1 LITKMS
7 KLVVMG
13 AGYVGLSSAA
23 CFSHLGHDVWCV
35 DINAARI
42 NAILAGEMPIIE
54 DGLPAL
60 VDAGIRN
67 GSLRFT
73 TDLAEAADSAE
84 MVFLCVPTPQGAD
97 GSADLS
103 FVQAAARSLAELLQ
117 PGAVVVNKSTV
128 PVGSTKIVE
137 QELQRPD
144 VFVVSNPEFLR
155 EGTAIYDFLHPDRI
169 VVGADDREIG
179 ERVCALYA
187 GIEAPMLITDPA
199 SAETIK
205 YAANAFLATKISYIN
220 AVAAICEGVG
230 ADIHDVVLG
239 LGFDKRIGDAF
250 LKPGPGWGGSC
261 LPKDTSALIKIGEQ
275 VGYDFDLLRGVIVVN
290 EQQYERVVQKI
301 VNAAGGILKGK
312 TIGVWG
318 LTFKANTGDLRDSPA
333 LRIVGI
339 LNESGAIIRA
349 FDPAVD
355 VLRSNLDGIELF
367 STPLDA
373 VEGAEVLVVLTEW
386 EVFKEVSPN
395 DVKSLMKSRNVVDAR
410 NVLEKDAWQQAGFGY
425 QGIGR

>member
-1 LITKMS
+1 MS

-13 AGYVGLSSAA
+13 AGYVGLTSAA

-35 DINAARI
+35 DINEARI
-42 NAILAGEMPIIE
+42 KAILAMEMPIIE
-54 DGLPAL
+54 DGLLGL
-60 VDAGIRN
+60 VGEGLRN
-67 GSLRFT
+67 GRLRFT
-73 TDLAEAADSAE
+73 TDIVEASISAE
-84 MVFLCVPTPQGAD
+84 VVFLCVPTPQGVD
-97 GSADLS
+97 GNADLS
-103 FVQAAARSLAELLQ
+103 FVQTAARSLAGLLQ
-117 PGAVVVNKSTV
+117 SGAVVVNKSTV

-187 GIEAPMLITDPA
+187 GVEAPMLITDPA

-261 LPKDTSALIKIGEQ
+261 LPKDTSALIKIGEK

-290 EQQYERVVQKI
+290 EQQYERVVRKV
-301 VNAAGGILKGK
+301 VNAAGGTLRGK

-333 LRIVGI
+333 LRIVDI
-339 LNESGAIIRA
+339 LNDAGAIIRG

-355 VLRSNLDGIELF
+355 ASCTNLEGIDLF
-367 STPLDA
+367 ATPLAA

-386 EVFKEVSPN
+386 EVFKGVSPN
-395 DVKSLMKSRNVVDAR
+395 DVKLLMKSHNVVDAR
-410 NVLEKDAWQQAGFGY
+410 NVLEKNVWQQVGFDY

>member
-1 LITKMS
+1 MS

-13 AGYVGLSSAA
+13 AGYVGLTSAV

-35 DINAARI
+35 DINEARI
-42 NAILAGEMPIIE
+42 KAILAMEMPIIE
-54 DGLPAL
+54 DGLLEL
-60 VDAGIRN
+60 VDEGLRN
-67 GSLRFT
+67 GRLRFT
-73 TDLAEAADSAE
+73 TDIVEASISAE
-84 MVFLCVPTPQGAD
+84 VVFLCVPTPQGLD
-97 GSADLS
+97 GSADLT
-103 FVQAAARSLAELLQ
+103 FVQAAARSLADLLQ

-179 ERVCALYA
+179 ERVCALYT
-187 GIEAPMLITDPA
+187 GVQAPKLITDPA

-301 VNAAGGILKGK
+301 VNAAGGTLGGK

-339 LNESGAIIRA
+339 LNHAGAIIRA
-349 FDPAVD
+349 FDPAID
-355 VLRSNLDGIELF
+355 ALRTNLDGIGLCA
-367 STPLDA
+367 TPLAA
-373 VEGAEVLVVLTEW
+373 VEGVEVLVVLTEW
-386 EVFKEVSPN
+386 EAFKGVSPN
-395 DVKSLMKSRNVVDAR
+395 DVKSLMKSHNVVDAR
-410 NVLEKDAWQQAGFGY
+410 NVLDKDAWQQAGFDY

>member
-1 LITKMS
+1 
-7 KLVVMG
+7 MG

>member
-1 LITKMS
+1 MS
-7 KLVVMG
+7 NLVVMG

-23 CFSHLGHDVWCV
+23 CFSHLGHDVCCV
-35 DINAARI
+35 DINEARI
-42 NAILAGEMPIIE
+42 KAILAGEMPIIE
-54 DGLPAL
+54 DGLLEL
-60 VDAGIRN
+60 VEAGVRN
-67 GSLRFT
+67 GNLRFT
-73 TDLAEAADSAE
+73 TDLAEAARSAE
-84 MVFLCVPTPQGAD
+84 VVFLCVPTPQGAD

-103 FVQAAARSLAELLQ
+103 FVQAAAKSLAGLLQ

-239 LGFDKRIGDAF
+239 LGFDKRIGNAF

-333 LRIVGI
+333 LRIVGK
-339 LNESGAIIRA
+339 LNEAGAIIRA

>member
-1 LITKMS
+1 MS

-23 CFSHLGHDVWCV
+23 CFSHLGHDVCCV
-35 DINAARI
+35 DINEARI

-60 VDAGIRN
+60 VDAGIRS

-84 MVFLCVPTPQGAD
+84 VVFLCVPTPQGAD

-179 ERVCALYA
+179 EWVCALYA

-239 LGFDKRIGDAF
+239 LGFDKRIGNAF

-290 EQQYERVVQKI
+290 EQQYERVFQKI
-301 VNAAGGILKGK
+301 VNAAGGTLRGK

-339 LNESGAIIRA
+339 LNEAGAIIRA

-355 VLRSNLDGIELF
+355 ALQSNLDGIELF
-367 STPLDA
+367 PTPLA
-373 VEGAEVLVVLTEW
+373 AAEGAEVLVVLTEW
-386 EVFKEVSPN
+386 EVFKGVSPN
-395 DVKSLMKSRNVVDAR
+395 DVKSLMKSHNVVDAR

>member
-1 LITKMS
+1 MS

-13 AGYVGLSSAA
+13 AGYVGLTSAA

-35 DINAARI
+35 DIDKARI
-42 NAILAGEMPIIE
+42 NAILAMDMPIIE
-54 DGLPAL
+54 DGLLEL
-60 VDAGIRN
+60 VDEGLRN
-67 GSLRFT
+67 GRLRFT
-73 TDLAEAADSAE
+73 TEIAEASTSAE
-84 MVFLCVPTPQGAD
+84 VVFLCVPTPQGLD

-169 VVGADDREIG
+169 VVGADDREIC
-179 ERVCALYA
+179 ERVCALYT
-187 GIEAPMLITDPA
+187 GIQAPMLITDPA

-301 VNAAGGILKGK
+301 VNAASGTLMGK

-339 LNESGAIIRA
+339 LNEAGAIIRA

-355 VLRSNLDGIELF
+355 ALRTNLDGIELF
-367 STPLDA
+367 PTPLAA

-386 EVFKEVSPN
+386 EVFKEILPN
-395 DVKSLMKSRNVVDAR
+395 DAKSLMKSHNVVDTR
-410 NVLEKDAWQQAGFGY
+410 NVLAKDVWQQAGFGY

>member
-1 LITKMS
+1 MS

-54 DGLPAL
+54 DGLLEL
-60 VDAGIRN
+60 VEAGVRN
-67 GSLRFT
+67 GNLRFT
-73 TDLAEAADSAE
+73 TDLAEAARSAE
-84 MVFLCVPTPQGAD
+84 VVFLCVPTPQGAD

>member
-1 LITKMS
+1 MS

-23 CFSHLGHDVWCV
+23 CFSHLGHEVWCV

-42 NAILAGEMPIIE
+42 NAILAGDMPIIE

-60 VDAGIRN
+60 VDAGIRK

-73 TDLAEAADSAE
+73 TDLTEAADSAE
-84 MVFLCVPTPQGAD
+84 VVFLCVPTPQGVD

-103 FVQAAARSLAELLQ
+103 FVQAAARSLAGLLQ

-333 LRIVGI
+333 LRIVGK
-339 LNESGAIIRA
+339 LNEAGAIIRA

-355 VLRSNLDGIELF
+355 ALQSNLDGIELF
-367 STPLDA
+367 PTPLA
-373 VEGAEVLVVLTEW
+373 AAEGAEVLVVLTEW
-386 EVFKEVSPN
+386 EVFKGVSPN
-395 DVKSLMKSRNVVDAR
+395 DVKSLMKSHNVVDAR

>member
-1 LITKMS
+1 MS

-23 CFSHLGHDVWCV
+23 CFSYLGHDVCCV

-54 DGLPAL
+54 DGLSAL
-60 VDAGIRN
+60 VDAGIKN

-73 TDLAEAADSAE
+73 ADLAEAADSAE

-301 VNAAGGILKGK
+301 VNAAGGIIKGK

-333 LRIVGI
+333 LRIVGK
-339 LNESGAIIRA
+339 LNEAGAIIRA

-355 VLRSNLDGIELF
+355 ALQSNLDGIELF
-367 STPLDA
+367 PTPLA
-373 VEGAEVLVVLTEW
+373 AAEGAEVLVVLTEW
-386 EVFKEVSPN
+386 EVFKGVSPI
-395 DVKSLMKSRNVVDAR
+395 DVKSLMKSHNVVDAR

>member
-1 LITKMS
+1 MS

>member
-1 LITKMS
+1 MS

-13 AGYVGLSSAA
+13 AGYVGLSCAA

-35 DINAARI
+35 DIDKARI
-42 NAILAGEMPIIE
+42 KAILAGEMPIIE
-54 DGLPAL
+54 DGLLEL
-60 VDAGIRN
+60 VDTGLRN

-73 TDLAEAADSAE
+73 TDISEAAIAAE
-84 MVFLCVPTPQGAD
+84 VVFICVPTPQSAD
-97 GSADLS
+97 GSADSS

-187 GIEAPMLITDPA
+187 GIQAPMLITDPA

-205 YAANAFLATKISYIN
+205 YAANAFLATKISYVN

-230 ADIHDVVLG
+230 ADIDDVVLG

-275 VGYDFDLLRGVIVVN
+275 VGYNFDLLRGVIAVN

-301 VNAAGGILKGK
+301 VNAVDGTLRGK

-318 LTFKANTGDLRDSPA
+318 LTFKANTSDLRDSPA
-333 LRIVGI
+333 LQIVDK
-339 LNESGAIIRA
+339 LNEAGAIIRA
-349 FDPAVD
+349 FDPAVNA
-355 VLRSNLDGIELF
+355 LCNNLDGIDLF
-367 STPLDA
+367 ATPLA
-373 VEGAEVLVVLTEW
+373 TVEGAEVLVVLTEW
-386 EVFKEVSPN
+386 EVFKGVSPN
-395 DVKSLMKSRNVVDAR
+395 DVKSLMKSHNVVDAR
-410 NVLEKDAWQQAGFGY
+410 NVLEKDAWQQAGFDY